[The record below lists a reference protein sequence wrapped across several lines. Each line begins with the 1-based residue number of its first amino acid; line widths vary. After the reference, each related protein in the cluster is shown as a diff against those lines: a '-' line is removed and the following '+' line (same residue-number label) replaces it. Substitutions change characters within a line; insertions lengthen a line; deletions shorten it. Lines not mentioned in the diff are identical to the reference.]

1 MEDKGAFVR
10 RMYEDFGEALTN
22 KLRGQLLFSYHIM
35 QRGRRHRFV
44 KVNLKSALSGDDV
57 HQTRICKDWRLR
69 DVQAKICRLFGKS
82 FPATKAALV
91 INGKRYTSF
100 LDRPFTQCEPGS
112 GVQVMFSA
120 TNDPYFYDWQQ
131 RRSRKLGEGLHVPE
145 LML

>member
-22 KLRGQLLFSYHIM
+22 KLRGQLLFSYHLM
-35 QRGRRHRFV
+35 KRGRRHRFV

-57 HQTRICKDWRLR
+57 HQTRICKDWSLR

-91 INGKRYTSF
+91 IHGKRYTSF
-100 LDRPFTQCEPGS
+100 LDRPFTRCEPGCD
-112 GVQVMFSA
+112 VQVVFCA
-120 TNDPYFYDWQQ
+120 TNDPYFLDWEQ
-131 RRSRKLGEGLHVPE
+131 RRSRRVGDGPPVPE
-145 LML
+145 LIL

>member
-22 KLRGQLLFSYHIM
+22 KLRGQLLFSYHLM
-35 QRGRRHRFV
+35 KRGRRHRFV
-44 KVNLKSALSGDDV
+44 KVNLKSALSGDDS
-57 HQTRICKDWRLR
+57 HPARICKDWSLR

-100 LDRPFTQCEPGS
+100 LDRPFTRCEFGCD
-112 GVQVMFSA
+112 VQVLFSA
-120 TNDPYFYDWQQ
+120 TNDLYFHDLEQ
-131 RRSRKLGEGLHVPE
+131 RRSRKLLEGPPVPE
-145 LML
+145 LIL

>member
-44 KVNLKSALSGDDV
+44 KVNLKSALSADDV
-57 HQTRICKDWRLR
+57 HQTRICKDWSLR
-69 DVQAKICRLFGKS
+69 DVQANICRLFGKN
-82 FPATKAALV
+82 FPATKAALI

-100 LDRPFTQCEPGS
+100 LDRPCARCEPGCD
-112 GVQVMFSA
+112 VPVLFSA
-120 TNDPYFYDWQQ
+120 TKDPFFF
-131 RRSRKLGEGLHVPE
+131 RLGTAPISYTS
-145 LML
+145 